1 MCGICGI
8 LNFDPAAPADPAVL
22 KGMADLLAHRGPD
35 GEGFH
40 RDGPLGLGHRRLA
53 IIDLSEAAAH
63 PLPNEDE
70 TVWIVFNGE
79 IYNFQALREELL
91 GRGHVFRSKGDTETI
106 LHLYEEEG
114 PACVR
119 RLRGMFAFALWDARR
134 RELVLARDRLGVKP
148 LYYWHRPG
156 RGFAFASEPK
166 AFLAH
171 PEFRAEPDAAALHLY
186 LTYQYVPSPRSAF
199 RGVGKVPPA
208 HVLRVRDGQ
217 VHLERYWTLPFAPKR
232 HGREADL
239 AEELRGRLEEAVRLR
254 LISDVPLGAFLS
266 GGVDSSAVVA
276 LMARLNAGPVK
287 TFSIGFAEPEYDEVR
302 YARRVAARYGTEHHE
317 AVVRPDAVAVLPKL
331 VWHYN
336 EPFADSS
343 AVPSFYLAEMTRRHV
358 TVALNGD
365 GGDEALAGYPR
376 YRAARLARVFDSL
389 PAPVRQALQAA
400 AGTLPAGR
408 AKGFAARTQRF
419 LRGVNLD
426 PLRRYATWMSHFD
439 DGLKA
444 SLCVPE
450 FLAQAEGD
458 GTDYL
463 AAAFAAAGGAG
474 AADPLDVLL
483 AVDVATYLPEDLLVK
498 MDIATMAFG
507 LEARSPFL
515 DHEVME
521 FAAALP
527 PALKLRGGTGKYLLK
542 RACADLLPRDLCRR
556 PKMGFGMP
564 LDHWFRH
571 ELRDLAH
578 DTLLNARART
588 RGLFRP
594 AAVARLL
601 EEHERGRA
609 AWQYQLWNLLVLE
622 LWFQTFID
630 NPHPTG
636 PPPGPYYAVRNLDD
650 SPEETA

>member
-8 LNFDPAAPADPAVL
+8 LNFDPAAPVDPAVL

-134 RELVLARDRLGVKP
+134 RELVLARDRLGKKP
-148 LYYWHRPG
+148 LCYWHRPG

-166 AFLAH
+166 AFLAD
-171 PEFRAEPDAAALHLY
+171 PEFRAEPDPAALHLY
-186 LTYQYVPSPRSAF
+186 LTYQYVPAPRSAF
-199 RGVGKVPPA
+199 RGVAKVPPA
-208 HVLRVRDGQ
+208 HVLRVRDGR

-232 HGREADL
+232 PGREADL
-239 AEELRGRLEEAVRLR
+239 AEELRARVTEAVRLR

-266 GGVDSSAVVA
+266 GGVDSGAVVA
-276 LMARLNAGPVK
+276 LMAGLNVGPVK
-287 TFSIGFAEPEYDEVR
+287 TFSVGFVEPEYDELR
-302 YARRVAARYGTEHHE
+302 YARQVAERFGTEHHE
-317 AVVRPDAVAVLPKL
+317 AVVRPDAVAILPKL

-343 AVPSFYLAEMTRRHV
+343 AVPSLYLAEMTRRHV

-365 GGDEALAGYPR
+365 GGDEAFAGYLR
-376 YRAARLARVFDSL
+376 YRAARLARAF
-389 PAPVRQALQAA
+389 AA
-400 AGTLPAGR
+400 APPPIRRALEAAAAVPAGR
-408 AKGFAARTQRF
+408 AKGLAARTQRF
-419 LRGVNLD
+419 LRGAGLD
-426 PLRRYATWMSHFD
+426 PVRRYAVWMSHFD
-439 DGLKA
+439 DEQKA
-444 SLCVPE
+444 ALCTPE
-450 FLAQAEGD
+450 FLARAEGA
-458 GTDYL
+458 GTGFL

-474 AADPLDVLL
+474 AADPRDVLL
-483 AVDVATYLPEDLLVK
+483 SVDVATYLPEDLLVK

-507 LEARSPFL
+507 LEARSPLL

-527 PALKLRGGTGKYLLK
+527 PGLKLRGGTGKYLLK
-542 RACADLLPRDLCRR
+542 RAFADRLPPALLHRR
-556 PKMGFGMP
+556 KMGFGVP

-578 DTLLNARART
+578 DTLLGPRART

-594 AAVARLL
+594 EAVARLL
-601 EEHERGRA
+601 EEHTRGRA
-609 AWQYQLWNLLVLE
+609 AWQYHLWNLLVLE

-630 NPHPTG
+630 APRPA
-636 PPPGPYYAVRNLDD
+636 PPP
-650 SPEETA
+650 SPSL

>member
-8 LNFDPAAPADPAVL
+8 LNFDPASPVDPAVL

-40 RDGPLGLGHRRLA
+40 HDGPLGLGHRRLA

-79 IYNFQALREELL
+79 IYNFQALREDLL
-91 GRGHVFRSKGDTETI
+91 ARGHVFRSKGDTETI

-134 RELVLARDRLGVKP
+134 RELVLARDRLGKKP

-186 LTYQYVPSPRSAF
+186 LTHQYVPAPRSAF

-208 HVLRVRDGQ
+208 HVLRVGDGQ
-217 VHLERYWTLPFAPKR
+217 VRLERYWTLPFAPKR
-232 HGREADL
+232 AEPEAAL
-239 AEELRGRLEEAVRLR
+239 TEELRARVAEAVRLR

-266 GGVDSSAVVA
+266 GGVDSGVVVA
-276 LMARLNAGPVK
+276 LMAGLNAGPVK
-287 TFSIGFAEPEYDEVR
+287 TFSIGFAEPEYDELR
-302 YARRVAARYGTEHHE
+302 YARQVAERFGTEHHE
-317 AVVRPDAVAVLPKL
+317 AVVRPDAVAILPRL

-343 AVPSFYLAEMTRRHV
+343 AVPSLYLAEMTRRHV

-365 GGDEALAGYPR
+365 GGDEAFAGYPR
-376 YRAARLARVFDSL
+376 YRAARLARTYRVL
-389 PAPVRQALQAA
+389 PPPLRRALEAA
-400 AGTLPAGR
+400 AAALPAGR
-408 AKGFAARTQRF
+408 AKGPAARAQRF
-419 LRGVNLD
+419 LRGAGLD
-426 PLRRYATWMSHFD
+426 PLRRYAVWMSHFD
-439 DGLKA
+439 DGQKA
-444 SLCVPE
+444 ALCTPE
-450 FLAQAEGD
+450 FLARAEGD
-458 GTDYL
+458 GPDYL
-463 AAAFAAAGGAG
+463 AAAFGAAAGAG
-474 AADPLDVLL
+474 AVDPRDVLL
-483 AVDVATYLPEDLLVK
+483 AVDVATYLPEDLLAK

-507 LEARSPFL
+507 LEARSPLL

-527 PALKLRGGTGKYLLK
+527 PGLKLRGGTGKYLLK
-542 RACADLLPRDLCRR
+542 RAFADRLPPALLHRR
-556 PKMGFGMP
+556 KMGFGVP

-571 ELRDLAH
+571 DLRDLAH
-578 DTLLNARART
+578 DTLLGQRART

-594 AAVARLL
+594 EAVARLL
-601 EEHERGRA
+601 EEHARGRA
-609 AWQYQLWNLLVLE
+609 AWQYHLWNLLVLE

-630 NPHPTG
+630 SPHPT
-636 PPPGPYYAVRNLDD
+636 PPAFPNLR
-650 SPEETA
+650 T